1 MYFNLLIL
9 RLISIMIL
17 LLSTIRSSS
26 QVITIEDMLSFQN
39 LKKDSLESYIKNKGY
54 KLEENTISEP
64 GYEKKS
70 FKFSNYL
77 DRIHFSALS
86 FDVNNIAQI
95 TSITYEFNRN
105 IIYHNLFSQIN
116 NLKFKLKQ
124 HAEGDFGTDIYVFVK
139 DKIEI
144 HAHEQPEGSNS
155 SCEGC
160 TYFYISIYFK

>member
-54 KLEENTISEP
+54 KLEENTISEA

-70 FKFSNYL
+70 FKFSKVSN
-77 DRIHFSALS
+77 
-86 FDVNNIAQI
+86 
-95 TSITYEFNRN
+95 TY
-105 IIYHNLFSQIN
+105 I
-116 NLKFKLKQ
+116 
-124 HAEGDFGTDIYVFVK
+124 G
-139 DKIEI
+139 
-144 HAHEQPEGSNS
+144 
-155 SCEGC
+155 
-160 TYFYISIYFK
+160 